1 VDENE
6 ELAFALERI
15 HQMESGGNVANSSSH
30 ANNPFGGLIESMPI
44 AMDRQLSNIN

>member
-15 HQMESGGNVANSSSH
+15 HQMESGGNVNNSSSLV
-30 ANNPFGGLIESMPI
+30 NNPFGLIESMPI
-44 AMDRQLSNIN
+44 SMDRQLSNLN